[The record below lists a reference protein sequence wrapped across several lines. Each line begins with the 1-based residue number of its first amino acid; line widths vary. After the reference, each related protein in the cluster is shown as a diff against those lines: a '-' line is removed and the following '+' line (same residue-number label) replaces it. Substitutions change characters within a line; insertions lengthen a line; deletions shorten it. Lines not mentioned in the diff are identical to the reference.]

1 MEDIRI
7 SAIKTKSILTKSN
20 LPASDYCANP
30 YVGCTHACK
39 YCYASYMRRF
49 TGHREDW
56 GRFLDVKFWPP
67 LENVEKYRGRT
78 VFLSSVTDPYNPQE
92 AVFKRTRTLLEE
104 LSGSG
109 IRLSIST
116 KSDLILRDLDL
127 IRNFPQAQV
136 AWSVNTLDES
146 FRADMDSA
154 VPVERRLR
162 AMKIFHDSGVRTT
175 CFISPIFPGITDVK
189 AIIRTVKDQCNL
201 IWLENLNLRG
211 AFKSVILSYIRE
223 KRPELTP
230 LYEMI
235 YNRKDMSW
243 WEELDRELAAYT
255 SSLGLEYRINDNSFT
270 RPFSDPPVVVNFF
283 YHEKIRKNASSKAS
297 VIQDNAQDIVPAEI
311 QPE

>member
-1 MEDIRI
+1 M
-7 SAIKTKSILTKSN
+7 
-20 LPASDYCANP
+20 
-30 YVGCTHACK
+30 
-39 YCYASYMRRF
+39 
-49 TGHREDW
+49 
-56 GRFLDVKFWPP
+56 
-67 LENVEKYRGRT
+67 
-78 VFLSSVTDPYNPQE
+78 
-92 AVFKRTRTLLEE
+92 
-104 LSGSG
+104 
-109 IRLSIST
+109 
-116 KSDLILRDLDL
+116 RDLDL
-127 IRNFPQAQV
+127 IRNLPQAQG

-230 LYEMI
+230 LYERI

-255 SSLGLEYRINDNSFT
+255 SYLGLEYRINDNSFT
-270 RPFSDPPVVVNFF
+270 RPFSAPPVVVNFF
-283 YHEKIRKNASSKAS
+283 YHERIRKNTSSKAS

-311 QPE
+311 QSE